1 MFLKLSKK
9 QWKGNVQQHR
19 TLHWRHQSHYAKK
32 ISRTFFNSVCKIFLI
47 FQGIFYSVQL
57 YIYKYS
63 QIMLPLC
70 ASGCKYVYIHKR
82 NVLHRS
88 ICTQKLFTKRKC
100 SSREYVGK
108 SNRIEFLVH
117 GREYSHPFSKQRH
130 RYECLCGSFA
140 ITKNFAKPFLRV
152 HMGPRWSF
160 LSKKVSKFSDTV
172 PKRNGPFALFFGGKK
187 LC

>member
-1 MFLKLSKK
+1 MFSNIGLCTGVISHIMRKK
-9 QWKGNVQQHR
+9 YPELFLTAFVK
-19 TLHWRHQSHYAKK
+19 
-32 ISRTFFNSVCKIFLI
+32 FFLI
-47 FQGIFYSVQL
+47 FQGIFYSVHIQIWSDHAAIMCFRMQICL
-57 YIYKYS
+57 YS
-63 QIMLPLC
+63 QEECP
-70 ASGCKYVYIHKR
+70 
-82 NVLHRS
+82 
-88 ICTQKLFTKRKC
+88 TQKYLYTEVVYKEKMLQQGI
-100 SSREYVGK
+100 GK

-140 ITKNFAKPFLRV
+140 ITKNFAKPFLPV

-187 LC
+187 LCQKLFLPIKTNENT

>member
-1 MFLKLSKK
+1 
-9 QWKGNVQQHR
+9 
-19 TLHWRHQSHYAKK
+19 
-32 ISRTFFNSVCKIFLI
+32 
-47 FQGIFYSVQL
+47 
-57 YIYKYS
+57 
-63 QIMLPLC
+63 MLPLC

-140 ITKNFAKPFLRV
+140 ITKNFAKPFLPV

-160 LSKKVSKFSDTV
+160 FIQKKCQNLVTQSLKETV
-172 PKRNGPFALFFGGKK
+172 PLNYSLEEKNYVRNYF
-187 LC
+187 CQ